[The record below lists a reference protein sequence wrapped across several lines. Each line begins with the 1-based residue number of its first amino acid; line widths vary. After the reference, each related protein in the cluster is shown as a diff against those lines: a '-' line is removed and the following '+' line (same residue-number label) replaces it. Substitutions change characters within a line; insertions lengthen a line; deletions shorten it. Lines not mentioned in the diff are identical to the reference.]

1 MHNTQLSSKYK
12 CQDIEIMVSTNVKI
26 IISPWCWIAHFV
38 FRSQSFSSF
47 LSFIHSLT
55 QAVDVGGSM
64 FVHTFGAYF
73 GLALSRVLHIGDID
87 ESDKEGSAYHSDIF
101 SMIGN

>member
-1 MHNTQLSSKYK
+1 MFKFVEL
-12 CQDIEIMVSTNVKI
+12 VK
-26 IISPWCWIAHFV
+26 FV
-38 FRSQSFSSF
+38 LALNLGKTPFS
-47 LSFIHSLT
+47 LL

-73 GLALSRVLHIGDID
+73 GLALSRVLHIGDIE
-87 ESDKEGSAYHSDIF
+87 ESEKEGSAYHSDIF

>member
-1 MHNTQLSSKYK
+1 MATDPLLRNVHFSFTMISFFSHNL
-12 CQDIEIMVSTNVKI
+12 
-26 IISPWCWIAHFV
+26 
-38 FRSQSFSSF
+38 FS
-47 LSFIHSLT
+47 LL

-73 GLALSRVLHIGDID
+73 GLALSRVLHIGDIE